1 MKVLVLGCGEMGETA
16 VEDLYQF
23 GPFDEIVVGTRSV
36 ARAREVL
43 ARLRGR
49 AVRTSAEAID
59 VQDEAAV
66 AGLMAGS
73 AVAVNCA
80 GPNYQHEVRVARA
93 ALRAKVNLV
102 DINDDYETTF
112 EMLALDEEARAA
124 GVAIVLG
131 LGASPGVTNVLV
143 RAAADQLDVVDE
155 IHTAWVMSAADPGG
169 PALSKHL
176 IHSLSGRALTFRDGR
191 MVEVRSF
198 VDGRERIAFP
208 EPVGEMDVFHIGH
221 PEPITLA
228 RTFPGIR
235 YADDKATF
243 RPASINELIVQLGR
257 LVRESPEPL
266 LLDGRL
272 VDPMEFAAA
281 SLQRRSR
288 GQDVSRDG
296 ALRVE
301 VLGRRDGRARRIVL
315 STAGRITHGTGIPAA
330 VGAAM
335 LAKGRIEGAGVL
347 CPEAAIEAHEF
358 LYELFTRRDVAKLNG
373 WAEDVPEEEAREAGD
388 RASASA

>member
-16 VEDLYQF
+16 VQDLFEF

-36 ARAREVL
+36 ARARDVL
-43 ARLRGR
+43 GRLGGR
-49 AVRTSAEAID
+49 PIRTSAEEID

-73 AVAVNCA
+73 AVVVNCV

-93 ALRAKVNLV
+93 ALRARVNLV
-102 DINDDYETTF
+102 DINDDYEATW
-112 EMLALDEEARAA
+112 EMLALDDAARAA
-124 GVAIVLG
+124 GIAIVLG
-131 LGASPGVTNVLV
+131 LGASPGVNNVLV
-143 RAAADQLDVVDE
+143 RAAANELDVVDE

-176 IHSLSGRALTFRDGR
+176 IHSLSGRAFTWREGR
-191 MVEVRSF
+191 MLEVRSF
-198 VDGRERIAFP
+198 ADGRERIAFP
-208 EPVGEMDVFHIGH
+208 EPVGELDVFHIGH

-228 RTFPGIR
+228 RTFPGVH

-243 RPASINELIVQLGR
+243 RPASINDLIVRLGR

-266 LLDGRL
+266 LLDGRP
-272 VDPMEFAAA
+272 VPPMEFAAA
-281 SLQRRSR
+281 YLQRECRR
-288 GQDVSRDG
+288 QDVSRDG

-301 VLGRRDGRARRIVL
+301 VLGRRDGRRRRVVF

-330 VGAAM
+330 VGAVM
-335 LAKGRIEGAGVL
+335 LATGRIEGTGVL
-347 CPEAAIEAHEF
+347 CPEAAIDAHEF

-373 WAEDVPEEEAREAGD
+373 WAEDVPEVQV
-388 RASASA
+388 ASASGPAAAHA